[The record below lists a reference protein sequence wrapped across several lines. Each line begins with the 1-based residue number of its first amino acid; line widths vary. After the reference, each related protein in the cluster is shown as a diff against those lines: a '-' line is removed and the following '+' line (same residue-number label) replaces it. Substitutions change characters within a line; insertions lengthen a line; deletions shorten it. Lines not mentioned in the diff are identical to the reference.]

1 MPCDPQLQDFDDT
14 KLVATLSEVEDLVTA
29 NEGCQVIWEADMNW
43 DKSRDNHFT
52 RTVAAALDRIG
63 LTSVW
68 EGRSVDFTHIH
79 TDGVTTSTLDHFL
92 VSQQLLG
99 LVEEC
104 GPVHQGD
111 NLSRHSPIL
120 LSLRLGDLQL
130 Q

>member
-29 NEGCQVIWEADMNW
+29 NEGCQVIWAADMNW
-43 DKSRDNHFT
+43 DTSRDNHFT

-104 GPVHQGD
+104 GPVH
-111 NLSRHSPIL
+111 
-120 LSLRLGDLQL
+120 
-130 Q
+130 